1 MLGDF
6 VDRMGLG
13 EVSVSPFDVVQPDIL
28 FVSKS
33 RRHISTQN
41 NIQGAPDLVIEVL
54 SPSNASRDWG
64 TKGSMYEEHGVLEYW
79 VVDPDARQVWVMGRT
94 DDTLVEVGSYKVGD
108 VLVSPL
114 LTGFTAALTEVFQ
127 APW

>member
-13 EVSVSPFDVVQPDIL
+13 EVSVSPFDVVLCDTNVVQPDIL

-54 SPSNASRDWG
+54 SPSNASRDWS
-64 TKGSMYEEHGVLEYW
+64 TKRSMY
-79 VVDPDARQVWVMGRT
+79 
-94 DDTLVEVGSYKVGD
+94 
-108 VLVSPL
+108 
-114 LTGFTAALTEVFQ
+114 
-127 APW
+127 